1 MVKAG
6 LPVPGAG
13 DMQCISIHIFFFMR
27 DRHASG
33 GPGGG
38 GGGVACVLHSPL
50 CLVTGLP

>member
-13 DMQCISIHIFFFMR
+13 DMQCISVHSFSTMHDR
-27 DRHASG
+27 DASG
-33 GPGGG
+33 GPGG

>member
-13 DMQCISIHIFFFMR
+13 DMQCISVHSFFSVR
-27 DRHASG
+27 DRAASG

-38 GGGVACVLHSPL
+38 DGVACVLHSL

>member
-13 DMQCISIHIFFFMR
+13 DMQCISVHSFFSMR
-27 DRHASG
+27 DRDASG
-33 GPGGG
+33 GPG

>member
-13 DMQCISIHIFFFMR
+13 DMQCISVHSTMYDR
-27 DRHASG
+27 DASG
-33 GPGGG
+33 GP